1 MCSCTRT
8 RMHARAHTGVGVRA
22 RQTVPRPG
30 RKLESGKL
38 QAAPLAQNPVFV
50 AVHSG
55 EPKAGWGSAS
65 EERIWLNVSGAVEGP
80 SWRLMPRALDGS
92 GQAPGTQAATFHV
105 GPSAGVLG
113 HAQDV
118 VT

>member
-1 MCSCTRT
+1 M
-8 RMHARAHTGVGVRA
+8 RA

-92 GQAPGTQAATFHV
+92 GQAPGTQAATFHI